1 MLEILLIIFLFA
13 LFIHER
19 LKVKDLRKK
28 VESLEKGVSV
38 KFGKTMEQLM
48 PFTKK
53 FPFPP
58 ESFRFLGSPIDGLFF
73 GDDEIVFVEFKT
85 GKSQLS
91 EKEKKIKKLVE
102 NKKVRWLEI
111 RV

>member
-1 MLEILLIIFLFA
+1 MLEILLIFVLTA
-13 LFIHER
+13 LLINQY
-19 LKVKDLRKK
+19 LKNKELKK
-28 VESLEKGVSV
+28 EIKSLSKGLSV
-38 KFGKTMEQLM
+38 KYGKTMEQLI

-53 FPFPP
+53 FPFPI
-58 ESFRFLGSPIDGLFF
+58 ESFRFLGSPIDGIAF
-73 GDDEIVFVEFKT
+73 DDNEIVFIEFKT
-85 GKSQLS
+85 GKSNLS